1 MKYRFV
7 PSVVLALTIN
17 TATAEIDLPE
27 EFDYMGPSVQTYAM
41 PDGRNVAF
49 VDTGPENGMPVLF
62 LGGTGTSAAVVQLT
76 DFLRTMREA
85 LNLRLISVGR
95 AGFGQSDPASD
106 WTFEDYAAD
115 ATAVLDSLGIDEVT
129 IIAIS
134 GGGPY
139 SAAFA
144 AKNPDRVRSIHL
156 AAATSLAT
164 KSSLCEDS
172 EKMTEVMND
181 YAAHPLKWW
190 AFPEES
196 PTHKI
201 PGFSTAAA
209 NDGARTFS
217 IAGQKGSGTA
227 EVEEYTRYCTL
238 PLPDVSAVEAPV
250 FIYQGL
256 KDTLVTP
263 VHAQRWSEVY
273 PNIAKLRE
281 YPDGGHDVQYRHWD
295 QILIDMAGMENK
307 LVICQDG
314 ESRLVP
320 EDQSADLLNSGA
332 TLGICAW
339 QTD

>member
-1 MKYRFV
+1 MKYRFI
-7 PSVVLALTIN
+7 SSAVLALTIN
-17 TATAEIDLPE
+17 TAAAEIDLPN
-27 EFDYMGPSVQTYAM
+27 EFDYMGPSVQTYTM
-41 PDGRNVAF
+41 PDERNVAF
-49 VDTGPENGMPVLF
+49 VDTGPGNGIPVLF

-76 DFLRTMREA
+76 DFLRAMRED

-95 AGFGQSDPASD
+95 AGFGQSDPVNG
-106 WTFEDYAAD
+106 WTFEGYAQD
-115 ATAVLDSLGIDEVT
+115 ATAILDSLGIDEVT
-129 IIAIS
+129 IVAIS

-144 AKNPDRVRSIHL
+144 AKNSERIRSIHL

-164 KSSLCEDS
+164 KSSLCEDL
-172 EKMTEVMND
+172 EKMAEVMND

-190 AFPEES
+190 AFPEDS

-201 PGFSTAAA
+201 SGFSTAAA

-217 IAGQKGSGTA
+217 IAGQKGSGAA

-238 PLPDVSAVEAPV
+238 PLPDVSTVKAPV
-250 FIYQGL
+250 YIYQGL

-263 VHAQRWSEVY
+263 AHAQRWSEVY
-273 PNIAKLRE
+273 PNIVKLRE
-281 YPDGGHDVQYRHWD
+281 YPDGGHDIQYRHWD
-295 QILIDMAGMENK
+295 QILIDMAGMGDN

-314 ESRLVP
+314 ESRLVS
-320 EDQSADLLNSGA
+320 EDESTKLLNNGA

-339 QTD
+339 QAD